1 MKYVLTNLSLYVSI
15 DIICS
20 KKHLALCKEI
30 LCLLRK
36 IFFTSAS
43 SLPVLRLI

>member
-20 KKHLALCKEI
+20 KKHLAFARQFYVLCGRFF
-30 LCLLRK
+30 LL
-36 IFFTSAS
+36 
-43 SLPVLRLI
+43 